1 MVNLTMLGTG
11 GNVPSPNRFCSSAFI
26 NYKGK
31 KMLIDCGE
39 GTQISMKNIGC
50 GFKGI
55 DLIMITHLHGD
66 HINGLIGLLATIGN
80 AEKRSP
86 LTIIGPKGIKRAIM
100 AMMIL
105 IEGLPYQLN
114 IIEDPVGSFSI
125 NDGHL
130 KDIEISTIALDHSTE
145 CIGYSLYFKRNRKFC
160 SKNAIKN
167 NVPKALWSHLQK
179 GKSYFVDD
187 NNYTPDMVLG
197 DERKGIKIS
206 YITDT
211 RPINSI
217 VDFVNDSDLFVCE
230 AMYGD
235 DIDISKAVKNKHMTF
250 REAAT
255 LAKNGNVK
263 KLLLT
268 HFSPSV
274 EKPDY
279 FAENASS
286 VFENTIIGYDGI
298 SLEIAYPD
306 K

>member
-26 NYKGK
+26 NYNGK

-39 GTQISMKNIGC
+39 GAQISMKSIGC

-66 HINGLIGLLATIGN
+66 HINGLIGLLATLGN
-80 AEKRSP
+80 AEKRTP
-86 LTIIGPKGIKRAIM
+86 LTIIGPKGIKRAIS

-105 IEGLPYQLN
+105 IEGLPYKLN
-114 IIEDPVGSFSI
+114 IVENPIGSFCI
-125 NDGHL
+125 NDDNL
-130 KDIEISTIALDHSTE
+130 KDIEISTHTLDHSIE

-167 NVPKALWSHLQK
+167 NIPKNLWSHLQK
-179 GKSYFVDD
+179 GNSYFLDD
-187 NNYTPDMVLG
+187 HVYTPDMVLG
-197 DERKGIKIS
+197 NERKGIKIS

-211 RPINSI
+211 RPIESI
-217 VDFVNDSDLFVCE
+217 VDFVRDSDLFVCE
-230 AMYGD
+230 GMYGD
-235 DIDISKAVKNKHMTF
+235 DMDISKAVKNKHMTF

-255 LAKNGNVK
+255 LAKNANVK

-274 EKPDY
+274 DKADY
-279 FAENASS
+279 FIENATS
-286 VFENTIIGYDGI
+286 VFKNTLIGYDGI
-298 SLEIAYPD
+298 SVEVSYPS